1 METVFRSFTGSLNH
15 ELSGSKLKT
24 SNRIGAAAF
33 TPIIPGRPSPVALP
47 TQTLTTYSGVT
58 PIAQAS
64 LNPKDVPVYQA
75 TLRELL
81 NTFQLESSIVRITSN
96 ID

>member
-33 TPIIPGRPSPVALP
+33 TPMIPGRPSPVALP

-58 PIAQAS
+58 PIAHAS
-64 LNPKDVPVYQA
+64 LNPKDVPEEVMGALTKDYRGVMNA
-75 TLRELL
+75 LKKKDGE
-81 NTFQLESSIVRITSN
+81 
-96 ID
+96 